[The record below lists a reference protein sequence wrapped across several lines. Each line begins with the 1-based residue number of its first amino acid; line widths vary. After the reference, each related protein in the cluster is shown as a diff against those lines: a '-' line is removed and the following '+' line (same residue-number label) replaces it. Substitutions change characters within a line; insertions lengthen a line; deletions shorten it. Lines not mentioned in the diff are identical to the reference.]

1 MMKRVC
7 VSITVLII
15 LLCGCSLGSSTSNNK
30 LAFVP
35 TFNYMPGNKTATYV
49 SIGGGESVIA
59 EIDTGSEMTV
69 VDKNYIGSNI
79 IRTTESLTIVYGGGT
94 NTVSGYIAYGSV
106 EFTTSDGSKLRTSSQ
121 TPILVV
127 ESGSVDQGGGN
138 NAILGMRMNNQI
150 SPRLFLPYPYNQMMV
165 LNRSENFIA
174 FGALSQTQLSKFAM
188 LSQTQSPCQNLVNN
202 ISVSDNLCW
211 SPESNSV
218 TYRYS
223 KSSGGHGESDYA
235 TLFDSGEAHGNIY
248 ITPMPSWIESSG
260 DGVIENHISAVLNT
274 SKGKFPM
281 PITTPIR
288 YKQSLTPPGIVNPGN
303 LLFNQY
309 QMLIDQNSGAIG
321 FVESTENWL

>member
-1 MMKRVC
+1 MKLVC

-15 LLCGCSLGSSTSNNK
+15 LLCGCSLGSSTSNNT
-30 LAFVP
+30 LIFVP

-49 SIGGGESVIA
+49 RIGGGESIIA

-69 VDKNYIGSNI
+69 VNKSYIGGNI
-79 IRTTESLTIVYGGGT
+79 VKTTESLTIVYGGGT

-106 EFTTSDGSKLRTSSQ
+106 EFTTSDGSKLHTSNQ
-121 TPILVV
+121 TPILIV
-127 ESGSVDQGGGN
+127 ESGDVNQGGGN

-165 LNRSENFIA
+165 LNRSESFIA
-174 FGALSQTQLSKFAM
+174 FGTLSQTQLSKFAM
-188 LSQTQSPCQNLVNN
+188 LSQTQSSCQNLVNN
-202 ISVSDNLCW
+202 ISVSNNLCW

-218 TYRYS
+218 TYLYS

-248 ITPMPSWIESSG
+248 ITPMPAWIELN
-260 DGVIENHISAVLNT
+260 DQGVIENHISAVLNT
-274 SKGKFPM
+274 SKGRLPM
-281 PITTPIR
+281 PITTLIR

-309 QMLIDQNSGAIG
+309 QMLIIQNNGAIG
-321 FVESTENWL
+321 FIESGESWV